1 MNLNLEETATVW
13 AMVALVE
20 NRKFTDEQIA
30 AWQSLLRDI
39 DVTHAK
45 QAVVKYYRTSTDII
59 KPAHIYKLSSEIKNE
74 LKKKHYGNF
83 DS

>member
-1 MNLNLEETATVW
+1 MNLEETATVL

-45 QAVVKYYRTSTDII
+45 RAVVKYYQINTETI
-59 KPAHIYKLSSEIKNE
+59 KPAHIYKLSAEIKNE
-74 LKKKHYGNF
+74 MKKKHYGNF